1 MNPEAPRPPRAYRM
15 LQRFLRFATTV
26 FFRRIEIVGSEHIP
40 AQGPVIFCG
49 NHPNSLL
56 DPALIV
62 AWCGRVVSFAAKDV
76 LFRSKVLR
84 VLLKA
89 AGAVPIK
96 RARDHDGAA
105 PKDEGPAKQVDNADA
120 FAQLFAVLAR
130 GGSMGIFPEGIS
142 HDESQLVKLKT
153 GAARIAFGAASAHPE
168 VAFALVPCG
177 LHYVHRRRFRSS
189 VLMQFGPPLIIDAAW
204 RARFAADEREAV
216 RALTA
221 DIEAGMRALTVNAE
235 DWDTL
240 WVLDGVRRIYQP
252 ARISLPQRVELARR
266 FNAVYPQVKDDP
278 EVVGLLARV
287 RDYQDRLSD
296 LGLKDADLV
305 RTLGVDGVVGRVLK
319 HMALMVLWVPL
330 AIVGAP
336 LHLPIA
342 LVLRYSSLRF
352 APRKDVVA
360 TTKFLVGFMLLG
372 LVYVA
377 LAATAGAFFGGLWGL
392 LALVGLPL
400 SGYATLRVMER
411 GVALTR
417 VFATLGRL
425 LGLRR
430 EIQALKEER
439 KALENKVLATVDRL
453 MPKDMA
459 RLFPERSAA
468 DWDEAAP

>member
-1 MNPEAPRPPRAYRM
+1 MRP
-15 LQRFLRFATTV
+15 
-26 FFRRIEIVGSEHIP
+26 
-40 AQGPVIFCG
+40 
-49 NHPNSLL
+49 
-56 DPALIV
+56 
-62 AWCGRVVSFAAKDV
+62 
-76 LFRSKVLR
+76 
-84 VLLKA
+84 
-89 AGAVPIK
+89 
-96 RARDHDGAA
+96 
-105 PKDEGPAKQVDNADA
+105 
-120 FAQLFAVLAR
+120 
-130 GGSMGIFPEGIS
+130 GG
-142 HDESQLVKLKT
+142 
-153 GAARIAFGAASAHPE
+153 
-168 VAFALVPCG
+168 
-177 LHYVHRRRFRSS
+177 
-189 VLMQFGPPLIIDAAW
+189 
-204 RARFAADEREAV
+204 ARFAADEREAV

-305 RTLGVDGVVGRVLK
+305 RPLGVDGVVGRVLK